1 MIDAASKAFFQAIS
15 RSAFLKRLAT
25 RYGMSGERGFARRFI
40 AGEHVEQVIAA
51 ARAVEARGLAIT
63 LDYLGES
70 VSGAPE
76 AGRATQEYLD
86 IVDRIVAAGIERN
99 VSLKLSQLG
108 LDLDPQLGL
117 DNLRRILQRAS
128 RHGFFVRI
136 DMESSAYTD
145 ATLDVFET
153 VWEEGFRQVG
163 VVLQSALRRSAED
176 LRRVTRMGARIR
188 LVKGAYKEPR
198 ELAWQRRAEV
208 DAAYV
213 SLTQALLRE
222 GTYPAFATH
231 DPAMIAAAKTYAA
244 EYGVRR
250 DAFEFQMLYGIRRD
264 LQTALAAEGY
274 KVRVYIPFGRE
285 WFPYFMRRLGERPAN
300 VGFVIRA
307 LLKER

>member
-1 MIDAASKAFFQAIS
+1 
-15 RSAFLKRLAT
+15 
-25 RYGMSGERGFARRFI
+25 
-40 AGEHVEQVIAA
+40 
-51 ARAVEARGLAIT
+51 
-63 LDYLGES
+63 
-70 VSGAPE
+70 
-76 AGRATQEYLD
+76 
-86 IVDRIVAAGIERN
+86 
-99 VSLKLSQLG
+99 
-108 LDLDPQLGL
+108 
-117 DNLRRILQRAS
+117 
-128 RHGFFVRI
+128 
-136 DMESSAYTD
+136 
-145 ATLDVFET
+145 
-153 VWEEGFRQVG
+153 

-176 LRRVTRMGARIR
+176 LRRVARLGARVR

-198 ELAWQRRAEV
+198 EVAWQRRAEV

-231 DPAMIAAAKTYAA
+231 DAAMIAAAKEYAA